1 MLESAQTIWREE
13 LGLKMVVMK
22 LTGFLAFALA
32 WLPIAHAHMLN
43 MTEIQIAAEA
53 DAAATVNVQID
64 LGQSGLMTPASYW
77 DAVSNSE
84 SAAENSALNRA
95 LAALE
100 SGIEVTVDGRL
111 RELKLRDYQAAA
123 VSFEAIENPLTPQMA
138 EVQYAMMGARPTSDS
153 IIAIRLTDSLDVPWP
168 CLVRVDSFAPLPT
181 SRLLTAGTRSSGD
194 IRLDDGGTM
203 SGEGFMVSAVLRL
216 QAWLPSLTWLVVG
229 IQHIIPMGF
238 DHIVF
243 ILGLF
248 FLSTKLSSLL
258 LQVTAF
264 TVAHS
269 VTLGLMTLGFIAAP
283 AHFVEP
289 LIAASI
295 LYVAIDNLYARQVAK
310 WRLLVVTGFGL
321 LHGLGFASALS
332 ELPLPE
338 DSVLSAL
345 LFFNLGVE
353 LGQITVLLMAYLV
366 FGWLQRSSLYRQRVA
381 EPASVAIAGLGLYW
395 LIKRLVY

>member
-1 MLESAQTIWREE
+1 
-13 LGLKMVVMK
+13 MVVMK

-216 QAWLPSLTWLVVG
+216 KPGCHPDLACRRHTAHHSHG
-229 IQHIIPMGF
+229 IRPYRVHSWIIF
-238 DHIVF
+238 SVDEALF
-243 ILGLF
+243 IAASGNG
-248 FLSTKLSSLL
+248 
-258 LQVTAF
+258 F